1 MEARAARTA
10 WAEEEPSEQATVAR
24 TQARRHLR
32 EVLEENFARWV
43 LVFSLVLCLMIPSML
58 TLFMWMLVSLVR
70 DFKAECDAPL
80 QLWVIVVCINVTYHV
95 NWCGAGSVHSMILK
109 KCCRFNAESAEVMP
123 QHVTCYNLM
132 VTLMIFVWHCL
143 GLHWVLTS
151 RNCQEISPDLYMSV
165 KVFAAFSIAFN
176 VFVYLNTVGIY
187 TIMLFMMRNGL
198 LHTEKAAPDG
208 TLEQQSVVPY
218 DAELFKQHQECC
230 ICMGEFDERLE
241 IRRTTCGHNF
251 HSKCLLG
258 WLKVNHT
265 CPLCRADLTNS
276 KVESAALGA
285 TLEDVS
291 SV

>member
-109 KCCRFNAESAEVMP
+109 KFNAESAEVMP

-132 VTLMIFVWHCL
+132 VTLMIFDIVHQQY
-143 GLHWVLTS
+143 GT
-151 RNCQEISPDLYMSV
+151 M
-165 KVFAAFSIAFN
+165 AA
-176 VFVYLNTVGIY
+176 G
-187 TIMLFMMRNGL
+187 
-198 LHTEKAAPDG
+198 H
-208 TLEQQSVVPY
+208 
-218 DAELFKQHQECC
+218 AELEGLPAC
-230 ICMGEFDERLE
+230 DVL
-241 IRRTTCGHNF
+241 RTF
-251 HSKCLLG
+251 
-258 WLKVNHT
+258 
-265 CPLCRADLTNS
+265 PADWHL
-276 KVESAALGA
+276 A
-285 TLEDVS
+285 TLLAKPDATLPSPGRFLHAGVAVEA
-291 SV
+291 